1 MEQKEEGNIYPGKCV
16 PRTSVDLKGEA
27 DVPGLGQ
34 TGRRGESSGLPPQER
49 LTALTHPP
57 PRKGG
62 KRGI

>member
-1 MEQKEEGNIYPGKCV
+1 MEQKEEGTIYPGKCV

-34 TGRRGESSGLPPQER
+34 PGGPGESSGLLPQER

-57 PRKGG
+57 PKEGV
-62 KRGI
+62 